1 MSTKYPDLSETL
13 FPDALD
19 IITRMSDIT
28 YTDLD
33 LIKQYNTYISA
44 GNFESAQQLL
54 ADNPGLQ
61 NKIFNAEK
69 FNKLADSIMA
79 VQRFFKD
86 DVETYITDVG
96 DNLESQISQFG
107 NVGDYSPK
115 QSYKR
120 FEVIRFEGS
129 SYMCTQEC
137 QGQPVTNPE
146 YWVKIAEKGDTGAS
160 GAGLAFCGVY
170 SAERQYQKDDCVTDG
185 KQLWAALQPST
196 GQPLVE
202 GEYWTVAVAMQIAS
216 SISVNLTIPS
226 FNWLPSGGS
235 KYQNVVSSI
244 SELLQDSNAIVGLS
258 SDATEEQRE
267 AAQKAVISIASYSD
281 GEITFNADGT
291 KPQVDIPATLII
303 FN

>member
-120 FEVIRFEGS
+120 FEVVRFEGS
-129 SYMCTQEC
+129 SYMCTQDC

-160 GAGLAFCGVY
+160 GAGLAFCGIY
-170 SAERQYQKDDCVTDG
+170 SAERQYQKDDCVSDG
-185 KQLWAALQPST
+185 YRMWAALQPSV
-196 GQPLVE
+196 GQPLAE
-202 GEYWTVAVAMQIAS
+202 GEYWTCVVRMEEAPSVSVEAVLS
-216 SISVNLTIPS
+216 SSAWSGDSAPYTQTISV
-226 FNWLPSGGS
+226 SGMTADINGIIGIAKGAS
-235 KYQNVVSSI
+235 ENV
-244 SELLQDSNAIVGLS
+244 
-258 SDATEEQRE
+258 RE
-267 AAQKAVISIASYSD
+267 AARYTALAVTGQAAGTLTIS
-281 GEITFNADGT
+281 ADGVL
-291 KPQVDIPATLII
+291 PEIDIPVSII
-303 FN
+303 MWK